1 VLANALRVPKL
12 FTAGGRRAP
21 AVLFALRSG
30 KFREMLYS
38 VFLEL
43 GYWWCYVFRTSRLIQ
58 FKSDPFWRCCSEY
71 PLKLADLAAT
81 LRLCNFSVVESA
93 TKWFIVTQ
101 SADGMIFGATHDR
114 PHALQR
120 ADNLSSAP
128 TELFEF
134 NKPIFCVFL
143 SSSKRIFVATKGVV
157 YLSKNGGSH
166 FDPVLQLSDR
176 DSVVWHNHGID
187 ETPQGIIIG
196 EYGSIID
203 SSRTW
208 NIWKSVAYIYITH
221 DDGASWRRE
230 DYLVRNGIKHVHL
243 VQYSRRLTRLLVTDG
258 DKRKRSYWVNA
269 NQMRPR
275 NFKEGRFGTFT
286 LGGGH
291 TAFAETDNVTLL
303 GTDYRIAPNSIIR
316 VRSPEDSSARM
327 LPRPYKHSPVMDML
341 SIPYRVGAITFA
353 LLGGGLCPRCQN
365 AVIYSY
371 DDGDSWYRL
380 IEFDTYV
387 CFSFANAK
395 QGANPS
401 LVLSFCNWKL
411 GEARTFIVSPGA
423 FSAGGDGGR
432 RSPELPAT
440 LTGRLRPSGNIVSR
454 MARDSLRWLPVLSVM
469 KRS

>member
-230 DYLVRNGIKHVHL
+230 DYLVRNG
-243 VQYSRRLTRLLVTDG
+243 
-258 DKRKRSYWVNA
+258 N
-269 NQMRPR
+269 
-275 NFKEGRFGTFT
+275 
-286 LGGGH
+286 